1 MAVFIVSQKL
11 LLNLGKNISLL
22 VFGQYVHCFQNF
34 KLCSSFG
41 YRISELI
48 PSSFKII
55 DGINPVFGQSKHPQ
69 LIICLM
75 V

>member
-11 LLNLGKNISLL
+11 LFNLVKNISLL
-22 VFGQYVHCFQNF
+22 VFGQYVHCF

-41 YRISELI
+41 HRISELI